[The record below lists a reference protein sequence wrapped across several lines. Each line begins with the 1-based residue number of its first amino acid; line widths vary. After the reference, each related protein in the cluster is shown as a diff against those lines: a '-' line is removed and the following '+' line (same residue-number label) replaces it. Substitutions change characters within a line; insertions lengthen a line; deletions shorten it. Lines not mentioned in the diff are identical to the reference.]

1 MLKTKNVFQPR
12 VSLVFQVTVKNAQF
26 ILITLNKLVNFILG
40 VVIPAVKAALSF
52 HLYFNISEVN
62 AEIIGLTLQEFN
74 VMNIL
79 NIEHWK
85 LPPSNVQ
92 VSNMGSAMMMAI
104 IVFSFFIMTL
114 LKCF

>member
-52 HLYFNISEVN
+52 I
-62 AEIIGLTLQEFN
+62 
-74 VMNIL
+74 
-79 NIEHWK
+79 
-85 LPPSNVQ
+85 
-92 VSNMGSAMMMAI
+92 
-104 IVFSFFIMTL
+104 
-114 LKCF
+114 